1 MTDSL
6 TEEELHF
13 FTHMLEETDAA
24 YPPPPDHILSREHT
38 LCVDIGAN
46 VGAFSFVA
54 AQHYKNVVALEPVE
68 KNYQLLEK
76 VRNIEK
82 LENLEVLPL
91 AVGAEDSTDRY
102 IYVDDGFSGDCALYV
117 ESPETAKKQRIN
129 MVSYDSLTSM
139 LREEYEVPYIDYLKI
154 DCEGAE
160 YEFLWDED
168 LSNVKTITMEIHG
181 VPAHLEG
188 SGITERGFIE
198 HLFKYFAPAAGC
210 GAHLFVGRNPRFM
223 SVKELQQLKELPGYS
238 RDLTEETIHNWV
250 EYLYGRQKQWVGRLF
265 REVEPGDTDAP

>member
-13 FTHMLEETDAA
+13 FTHMLEETDAV
-24 YPPPPDHILSREHT
+24 YPPPPDHILSTENT

-46 VGAFSFVA
+46 VGAFSFAA

-76 VRNIEK
+76 VRNLEK

-102 IYVDDGFSGDCALYV
+102 IYVDDNFSGDPTLYTT
-117 ESPETAKKQRIN
+117 SQETGKKQRIN
-129 MVSYDSLTSM
+129 MVSYDSLTAM

-168 LSNVKTITMEIHG
+168 LSNVKTIIMEIHG
-181 VPAHLEG
+181 VPPHLEG

-198 HLFKYFAPAAGC
+198 HLFKYFTPSLGC
-210 GAHLFVGRNPRFM
+210 HPHLFVGRNPKFM
-223 SVKELQQLKELPGYS
+223 SIMELQKLKGAPKWEENL
-238 RDLTEETIHNWV
+238 RDETIHYWV
-250 EYLYGRQKQWVGRLF
+250 EFLYGRQQRFTTRLNF
-265 REVEPGDTDAP
+265 GDGDADAS

>member
-13 FTHMLEETDAA
+13 FTHILEETTAV
-24 YPPPPDHILSREHT
+24 YPPPPAHILSRENT

-46 VGAFSFVA
+46 VGAFSFTA

-91 AVGAEDSTDRY
+91 AVGAEDSIDRY
-102 IYVDDGFSGDCALYV
+102 IYVEEDFSGDSTIYAA
-117 ESPETAKKQRIN
+117 SPQTVKKQRIN

-160 YEFLWDED
+160 YEFLWGED
-168 LSNVKTITMEIHG
+168 LSNVKTIIMEIHG
-181 VPAHLEG
+181 VPKHLEG

-198 HLFKYFAPAAGC
+198 HLFKYFTPGFGC
-210 GAHLFVGRNPRFM
+210 GAHIFVGRNPRFM

-238 RDLTEETIHNWV
+238 RNLTEETIHNWV

-265 REVEPGDTDAP
+265 RQVEPGDADAS

>member
-13 FTHMLEETDAA
+13 FTHMLEETSAV
-24 YPPPPDHILSREHT
+24 YPPPPDHILSTENT

-46 VGAFSFVA
+46 VGAFSFAA

-76 VRNIEK
+76 VKHLEK

-102 IYVDDGFSGDCALYV
+102 IYVDDNLSGDNSLYDTPAV
-117 ESPETAKKQRIN
+117 TGQKQRIN
-129 MVSYDSLTSM
+129 MVSYQSLTAM
-139 LREEYEVPYIDYLKI
+139 LREEYEAPYIDYLKI

-168 LSNVKTITMEIHG
+168 LSNVKTIIMEVHG
-181 VPAHLEG
+181 VPPHLKG
-188 SGITERGFIE
+188 SGITEKGFVE
-198 HLFKYFAPAAGC
+198 HLFKYFTPSAGC
-210 GAHLFVGRNPRFM
+210 DVNLFVGRNPKFM
-223 SVKELQQLKELPGYS
+223 SIMELQKLKEAPEWEESL
-238 RDLTEETIHNWV
+238 RDETIHYWT
-250 EYLYGRQKQWVGRLF
+250 EFLYGRQKRYSARLINPDGG
-265 REVEPGDTDAP
+265 EPLAP